1 MEYKDLISSESD
13 ELTIDPVDL
22 NQSIFEISQES
33 YQDLFDKFEKHM
45 RFKNYTIEEWLVILE
60 LRNLR
65 EDFSLM
71 DLEKYTIKI
80 SGLTD
85 TIVTNYSLSSSNY
98 HGLKKSVERATML
111 SKATILNEIEMRNG
125 KKVSS
130 DQLETL
136 AYEKVAKIQLDL
148 AVAEMFY
155 HFWKIQ
161 YDKIFLLN
169 QRVTSLNIL
178 KNIESK
184 GINLT

>member
-1 MEYKDLISSESD
+1 MVVED
-13 ELTIDPVDL
+13 ETQDVKVEPIDL

-33 YQDLFDKFEKHM
+33 YQELFNKFEKHM
-45 RFKNYTIEEWLVILE
+45 RFKNYTIEEWLVLLE
-60 LRNLR
+60 VRSLK
-65 EDFSLM
+65 EDFSLLE
-71 DLEKYTIKI
+71 LEKYTLRI
-80 SGLTD
+80 SKLTD

-111 SKATILNEIEMRNG
+111 AKSSILNEIEMRNA
-125 KKVSS
+125 KKISS
-130 DQLETL
+130 DQLEVL
-136 AYEKVAKIQLDL
+136 AYERTVKINLDL
-148 AVAEMFY
+148 SVSEMFY